1 MSIAVVTGA
10 SSGMG
15 AVFCHSLDAEGLDS
29 VWIVARSAGKLEAL
43 SDELATPCRIITAD
57 LSTSSGVD
65 SLLSILDSEK
75 PDIRYLVNCAGA
87 GRFGNSWEIP
97 VKETRSMIGLNIS
110 ALVDITN
117 HCVPYMKKGSSIIEV
132 CSASAYLPLKELN
145 VYAASKAF
153 VHAYTEG
160 LRLEVKSLGIRVLEV
175 SPGWVE
181 TDFIQKTMETT
192 KVPSK
197 VFKHTVTKE
206 QVVTQAM
213 ADLSAGK
220 KRSIC
225 GPYNRFQVFCC
236 VHFPWLAS
244 RIWNGSLNERGA

>member
-1 MSIAVVTGA
+1 MEELAFPGA
-10 SSGMG
+10 LQLHEPFGGFPDG
-15 AVFCHSLDAEGLDS
+15 AV
-29 VWIVARSAGKLEAL
+29 
-43 SDELATPCRIITAD
+43 
-57 LSTSSGVD
+57 
-65 SLLSILDSEK
+65 
-75 PDIRYLVNCAGA
+75 
-87 GRFGNSWEIP
+87 
-97 VKETRSMIGLNIS
+97 
-110 ALVDITN
+110 
-117 HCVPYMKKGSSIIEV
+117 
-132 CSASAYLPLKELN
+132 AS
-145 VYAASKAF
+145 
-153 VHAYTEG
+153 EG
-160 LRLEVKSLGIRVLEV
+160 LRLEVKSLGIKVLEV

-213 ADLSAGK
+213 ADLSTGK